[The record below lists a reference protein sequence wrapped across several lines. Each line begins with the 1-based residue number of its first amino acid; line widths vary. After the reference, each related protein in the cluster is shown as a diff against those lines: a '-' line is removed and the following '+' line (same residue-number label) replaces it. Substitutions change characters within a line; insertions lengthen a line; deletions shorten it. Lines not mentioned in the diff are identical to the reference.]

1 MQWRKM
7 RANFSCEFCNYADI
21 QIFLLWQPASTQA
34 VWRLL
39 EFVAEQREEPT
50 GRAIYDIDARLLP
63 STYIWI
69 QIAVAITVRS

>member
-7 RANFSCEFCNYADI
+7 RANFSCELCDYADI

-39 EFVAEQREEPT
+39 EFVAEQREAPT

-69 QIAVAITVRS
+69 QIAVAIAVRS